1 MLSPSINLTVLPPS
15 TFSAVSLLA
24 TTFQAAN
31 SLTCCLPSGVKLLKS
46 RSAALSTLPLVAS
59 SSLTV
64 TSSPLATVV
73 RPFSPFTLNFTSPVL
88 KDFSSVE
95 PELPPKKILRPI
107 AAVFWA
113 ILALLEAISPLFIA
127 ISLAFLVIASLLSAI
142 FCLLSEIAS
151 AFLPI
156 LSVLAAISALFAAI
170 LSLLVAILPAF
181 LAIAVLFVSIA
192 VLLASALSSTFFN
205 WETLTASL
213 SATPSATLATF
224 KFPALIPLSPSIFTV
239 SLPPALLKEALFNL
253 ERSFFKATEIFLS
266 FLATATLSSPEK
278 STVLPFST
286 ATGVDS
292 PLAER
297 FQPYL
302 F

>member
-95 PELPPKKILRPI
+95 PELPPKEILRAI
-107 AAVFWA
+107 AVMFLSM
-113 ILALLEAISPLFIA
+113 LALLVAMSALFVAMSPIFLSIA
-127 ISLAFLVIASLLSAI
+127 VLLSAI
-142 FCLLSEIAS
+142 FCLLSAM
-151 AFLPI
+151 A
-156 LSVLAAISALFAAI
+156 
-170 LSLLVAILPAF
+170 
-181 LAIAVLFVSIA
+181 
-192 VLLASALSSTFFN
+192 
-205 WETLTASL
+205 
-213 SATPSATLATF
+213 
-224 KFPALIPLSPSIFTV
+224 
-239 SLPPALLKEALFNL
+239 
-253 ERSFFKATEIFLS
+253 
-266 FLATATLSSPEK
+266 
-278 STVLPFST
+278 
-286 ATGVDS
+286 
-292 PLAER
+292 
-297 FQPYL
+297 
-302 F
+302 

>member
-46 RSAALSTLPLVAS
+46 RSAAFSILPLVVS

-95 PELPPKKILRPI
+95 PELPPKEILRPI
-107 AAVFWA
+107 AVVFLSM
-113 ILALLEAISPLFIA
+113 LALLVAMLSLLVAISVLFAAILSLLVA
-127 ISLAFLVIASLLSAI
+127 ISTAFLSIAVLLSAI
-142 FCLLSEIAS
+142 FCLLSAIAS

-156 LSVLAAISALFAAI
+156 LSVLSAIVALF
-170 LSLLVAILPAF
+170 F
-181 LAIAVLFVSIA
+181 
-192 VLLASALSSTFFN
+192 
-205 WETLTASL
+205 
-213 SATPSATLATF
+213 AT
-224 KFPALIPLSPSIFTV
+224 
-239 SLPPALLKEALFNL
+239 
-253 ERSFFKATEIFLS
+253 
-266 FLATATLSSPEK
+266 
-278 STVLPFST
+278 
-286 ATGVDS
+286 
-292 PLAER
+292 
-297 FQPYL
+297 
-302 F
+302 

>member
-46 RSAALSTLPLVAS
+46 RSAAFSILPLVVS

-95 PELPPKKILRPI
+95 PELPPKEILRPI
-107 AAVFWA
+107 AVVFLSM
-113 ILALLEAISPLFIA
+113 LALLVAMLSLLVAISVLFAAILSLLVA
-127 ISLAFLVIASLLSAI
+127 ISTAFLSIAVLLSAI
-142 FCLLSEIAS
+142 FCLLSAIAS

-156 LSVLAAISALFAAI
+156 LSVLSAIVTLF
-170 LSLLVAILPAF
+170 F
-181 LAIAVLFVSIA
+181 
-192 VLLASALSSTFFN
+192 
-205 WETLTASL
+205 
-213 SATPSATLATF
+213 AT
-224 KFPALIPLSPSIFTV
+224 
-239 SLPPALLKEALFNL
+239 
-253 ERSFFKATEIFLS
+253 
-266 FLATATLSSPEK
+266 
-278 STVLPFST
+278 
-286 ATGVDS
+286 
-292 PLAER
+292 
-297 FQPYL
+297 
-302 F
+302 

>member
-1 MLSPSINLTVLPPS
+1 M
-15 TFSAVSLLA
+15 
-24 TTFQAAN
+24 
-31 SLTCCLPSGVKLLKS
+31 LKS

-95 PELPPKKILRPI
+95 PLLPPKEILRAI
-107 AAVFWA
+107 AVVFLSM
-113 ILALLEAISPLFIA
+113 LALLVAMLSLLVAMSALFVAISPV
-127 ISLAFLVIASLLSAI
+127 FLSITVLLSAI
-142 FCLLSEIAS
+142 FC
-151 AFLPI
+151 
-156 LSVLAAISALFAAI
+156 VFAAI
-170 LSLLVAILPAF
+170 LSLLVAISVLFVVMSPTF

-192 VLLASALSSTFFN
+192 VLLASVLSSTFFN

-239 SLPPALLKEALFNL
+239 SLPPALLKDALFNL

-286 ATGVDS
+286 ATGVAS

>member
-1 MLSPSINLTVLPPS
+1 MLSPSMNLTVLPPS

-24 TTFQAAN
+24 TTFQAAK

-95 PELPPKKILRPI
+95 PELPPKEILRAI
-107 AAVFWA
+107 AVVFLSM
-113 ILALLEAISPLFIA
+113 LA
-127 ISLAFLVIASLLSAI
+127 
-142 FCLLSEIAS
+142 
-151 AFLPI
+151 
-156 LSVLAAISALFAAI
+156 
-170 LSLLVAILPAF
+170 LLVAISPAF

-205 WETLTASL
+205 
-213 SATPSATLATF
+213 
-224 KFPALIPLSPSIFTV
+224 
-239 SLPPALLKEALFNL
+239 
-253 ERSFFKATEIFLS
+253 
-266 FLATATLSSPEK
+266 
-278 STVLPFST
+278 
-286 ATGVDS
+286 
-292 PLAER
+292 
-297 FQPYL
+297 
-302 F
+302 